1 MYNGSAQSVGKHGVR
16 LSTSRQLYFD
26 IVLKIWLIRQSAR
39 EGGLSLSELK
49 KFLKECC
56 RPPVMGTR
64 QFLELL
70 GSAGRRERAGIF
82 SHNQSVAS
90 QIFL

>member
-1 MYNGSAQSVGKHGVR
+1 MYNAGAQSVGKHGVR

-64 QFLELL
+64 QF
-70 GSAGRRERAGIF
+70 
-82 SHNQSVAS
+82 
-90 QIFL
+90 